1 MNEVLRSR
9 KQLGRGLSALLA
21 DDPAEEAA
29 KPAEAEA
36 GSGLS
41 TVPLAQLEANP
52 DQPRKTFDEEELE
65 ALAASIREKGLL
77 QPILVRRNPRKA
89 DGYEIIAGERRWR
102 AAQRAALHDVPVIMR
117 EFSDAEALEVAI
129 IENVQRADLNP
140 VEEAEGYTHLID
152 HHDYT
157 QEQLA
162 QVIGK
167 SRSHIANMTRLLKLP
182 PATLSYLRSGDL
194 SMGHARALIG
204 KDDADA
210 MADEIVRRG
219 LTVREAEKLALGGA
233 KPESAPRTP
242 VSAIGTPIEPFD
254 ANTVA
259 LEADLGAALGAKVSI
274 AHKGEGGQLTIDY
287 KSLEQLDSICERLG
301 L

>member
-21 DDPAEEAA
+21 DDPVEEAV
-29 KPAEAEA
+29 KPAESTETRD
-36 GSGLS
+36 GLT

-65 ALAASIREKGLL
+65 SLAASIREKVLL
-77 QPILVRRNPRKA
+77 QPILVRRNPRNA
-89 DGYEIIAGERRWR
+89 AGYEIIAGERRWR
-102 AAQRAALHDVPVIMR
+102 AAQRASLHDVPVVLR

-182 PATLSYLRSGDL
+182 VPTLSYLRSGDL

-204 KDDADA
+204 KDNAEA

-219 LTVREAEKLALGGA
+219 LTVREAEKMASGGE
-233 KPESAPRTP
+233 KPTPRTP

-254 ANTVA
+254 ANTAA
-259 LEADLGAALGAKVSI
+259 LEADLGAALNAKVSI
-274 AHKGEGGQLTIDY
+274 AHKGEGGRLTIDY
-287 KSLEQLDSICERLG
+287 KSLEQLDNICERLG

>member
-1 MNEVLRSR
+1 MNDVLRSR

-21 DDPAEEAA
+21 DDTVADPEPTALPTA
-29 KPAEAEA
+29 
-36 GSGLS
+36 S
-41 TVPLAQLEANP
+41 TDLAPVSTLEANP
-52 DQPRKTFDEEELE
+52 DQPRKTFNEADLD
-65 ALAASIREKGLL
+65 ALAASIKEKGLL
-77 QPILVRRNPRKA
+77 QPILVRHNPRDP

-102 AAQRAALHDVPVIMR
+102 AAQRAALHDVPIIVR
-117 EFSDAEALEVAI
+117 DFSDAEALEVAI
-129 IENVQRADLNP
+129 IENVQRSDLNA
-140 VEEAEGYTHLID
+140 VEEAEGYAHLID

-182 PATLSYLRSGDL
+182 KATLSYVRTGDL

-210 MADEIVRRG
+210 MADDIVKRG
-219 LTVREAEKLALGGA
+219 LSVRDVERLASGDA
-233 KPESAPRTP
+233 KPKPAGKKKAANTFVPS
-242 VSAIGTPIEPFD
+242 D
-254 ANTVA
+254 ANTA
-259 LEADLGAALGAKVSI
+259 SLEADLGAALGAKVKI
-274 AHKGEGGQLTIDY
+274 EHKGQGGELTISY
-287 KSLEQLDSICERLG
+287 ASLEQLDTICEQLG

>member
-21 DDPAEEAA
+21 DDPVDEVKQNELS
-29 KPAEAEA
+29 P
-36 GSGLS
+36 GSTAVAPIS
-41 TVPLAQLEANP
+41 HLEANP
-52 DQPRKTFDEEELE
+52 DQPRKTFNEEDLD
-65 ALAASIREKGLL
+65 ALAASIKEKGLL
-77 QPILVRRNPRKA
+77 QPILVRHNPRNP

-102 AAQRAALHDVPVIMR
+102 A
-117 EFSDAEALEVAI
+117 EVAI

-140 VEEAEGYTHLID
+140 VEESEGYVHLLD

-157 QEQLA
+157 QEKLA

-182 PATLSYLRSGDL
+182 KATLEYLRAGEL
-194 SMGHARALIG
+194 TMGHARALIG

-210 MADEIVRRG
+210 MADQIVKNG
-219 LTVREAEKLALGGA
+219 LTVREAEKLASGDSKPKA
-233 KPESAPRTP
+233 KKSKAGKT
-242 VSAIGTPIEPFD
+242 VEPFD
-254 ANTVA
+254 ANTAA
-259 LEADLGAALGAKVSI
+259 LEGDLGAVLGAKVKLD
-274 AHKGEGGQLTIDY
+274 HKGEGGELRISYT
-287 KSLEQLDSICERLG
+287 SLEQLDSLCERLG

>member
-21 DDPAEEAA
+21 DDPIDEI
-29 KPAEAEA
+29 KQNDLSP
-36 GSGLS
+36 GSTAIAPIS
-41 TVPLAQLEANP
+41 HLEANP
-52 DQPRKTFDEEELE
+52 DQPRKTFNEDDLE
-65 ALAASIREKGLL
+65 ALTASIKEKGLL
-77 QPILVRRNPRKA
+77 QPILVRHNPRNP

-102 AAQRAALHDVPVIMR
+102 AAQRAALHDVPIIVR
-117 EFSDAEALEVAI
+117 DFSDAEALEVAI
-129 IENVQRADLNP
+129 IENVQRSDLNP
-140 VEEAEGYTHLID
+140 VEESEGYVHLLD

-182 PATLSYLRSGDL
+182 KATLEYLRAGDL

-204 KDDADA
+204 KPDADA
-210 MADEIVRRG
+210 MADEIVKRG
-219 LTVREAEKLALGGA
+219 LTVREAEKLAGGDTKPKA
-233 KPESAPRTP
+233 KAKKPKAGKIAQPY
-242 VSAIGTPIEPFD
+242 D
-254 ANTVA
+254 ANTAA
-259 LEADLGAALGAKVSI
+259 LEADLSAALGAKVTLD
-274 AHKGEGGQLTIDY
+274 HNGEGGELRISYT
-287 KSLEQLDSICERLG
+287 SLEQLDGLCERFG